1 MIIITEERGIEL
13 EIDIQ
18 KLYEK
23 YLTLDIPNPFTLE
36 QIHERLTQ
44 KYYGEKVDLERFSNL
59 RRDPEAGFDKALAAY
74 VFEDERGIRELVKLN
89 RDEDIHEPL
98 EFAWVINSTLIGIS
112 ELLSLEIYVF
122 HGMDKEEMVLGNLRF
137 EEFLIVLYLTGY
149 IQFENDSLIDQVIAR
164 YKEGYCFRFFGMQ
177 DGYENY
183 LYKDWLKGFY

>member
-1 MIIITEERGIEL
+1 M

-18 KLYEK
+18 KLYETF
-23 YLTLDIPNPFTLE
+23 LTLDVPNPFTLE

-44 KYYGEKVDLERFSNL
+44 KYYAEKVDLETFAYL
-59 RRDPEAGFDKALAAY
+59 RRDPEAGFDEAVAAY
-74 VFEDERGIRELVKLN
+74 VFQDDRGTRELVKLN
-89 RDEDIHEPL
+89 KEEDINEPL
-98 EFAWVINSTLIGIS
+98 YFAWVIDSTLIGKS
-112 ELLSLEIYVF
+112 NLLVLETDVF
-122 HGMDKEEMVLGNLRF
+122 HGMDEEEMVLGNLRF

>member
-1 MIIITEERGIEL
+1 M

-23 YLTLDIPNPFTLE
+23 FLTLDFPNPFTLE

-44 KYYGEKVDLERFSNL
+44 KYYGEKVDLESFSNL
-59 RRDPEAGFDKALAAY
+59 RRDPEADFDKAVAAY
-74 VFEDERGIRELVKLN
+74 VFKDERGTRELVKLN

-98 EFAWVINSTLIGIS
+98 EFALVINSTLLGNS
-112 ELLSLEIYVF
+112 ELLSLETYVF
-122 HGMDKEEMVLGNLRF
+122 HGMDKAEMVLGNLRF

-149 IQFENDSLIDQVIAR
+149 IQFENDPLIDQIIAR
-164 YKEGYCFRFFGMQ
+164 YKEGYGLRFFGAQ

-183 LYKDWLKGFY
+183 IYKDWLKGFY